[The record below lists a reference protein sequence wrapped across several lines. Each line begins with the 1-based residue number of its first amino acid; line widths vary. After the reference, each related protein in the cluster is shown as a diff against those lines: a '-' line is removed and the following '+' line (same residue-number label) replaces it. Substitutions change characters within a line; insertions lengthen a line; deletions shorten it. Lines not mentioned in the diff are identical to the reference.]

1 MSRPPRLLFP
11 QTVTLLTTRVQQGLP
26 FVHTPLMEMILWS
39 ALALAQD
46 SHNIKIISFVIMGN
60 HMHIIARNTYL

>member
-11 QTVTLLTTRVQQGLP
+11 HTVALLTTRVQQGLP

-39 ALALAQD
+39 ALAIAQD
-46 SHNIKIISFVIMGN
+46 SYN
-60 HMHIIARNTYL
+60 R

>member
-11 QTVTLLTTRVQQGLP
+11 HTVTLLTTRVQQGLP

-39 ALALAQD
+39 ALAVAQD
-46 SHNIKIISFVIMGN
+46 SYRIKGSPVRGYFSTNFPRLI
-60 HMHIIARNTYL
+60 L